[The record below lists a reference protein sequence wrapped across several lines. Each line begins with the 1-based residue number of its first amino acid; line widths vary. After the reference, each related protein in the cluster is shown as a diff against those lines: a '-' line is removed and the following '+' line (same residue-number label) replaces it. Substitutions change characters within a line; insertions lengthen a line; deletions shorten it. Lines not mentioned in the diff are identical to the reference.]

1 MQLNFKSI
9 LRLFTPPNFLPL
21 LCVHN
26 NAALHWFRFISLCD
40 WFTQF
45 KQTSHAL
52 IRCET
57 KINGKLK
64 ISVFSCFRQLS
75 ANFYV
80 ESSLALSDIFFSKN
94 VLNFLSRMNS
104 NRWLY
109 QMAVTISQIRKN
121 NHEECER
128 RNESWK
134 RFVMRTGLKKN
145 ARQIISSICFREIL
159 RFFLNSWI
167 SSHWRRLCWPYC
179 GCDTTCII

>member
-1 MQLNFKSI
+1 M
-9 LRLFTPPNFLPL
+9 FTPPNFLPL

-26 NAALHWFRFISLCD
+26 NPALHWFRFISLCD

-57 KINGKLK
+57 KINGKWK
-64 ISVFSCFRQLS
+64 ISVFLCFRQLS

-94 VLNFLSRMNS
+94 VLNFLPPMNS

-121 NHEECER
+121 NHEECVR

-134 RFVMRTGLKKN
+134 RFVMRTELKKKN
-145 ARQIISSICFREIL
+145 LLPDQSYSY
-159 RFFLNSWI
+159 LNK
-167 SSHWRRLCWPYC
+167 
-179 GCDTTCII
+179 